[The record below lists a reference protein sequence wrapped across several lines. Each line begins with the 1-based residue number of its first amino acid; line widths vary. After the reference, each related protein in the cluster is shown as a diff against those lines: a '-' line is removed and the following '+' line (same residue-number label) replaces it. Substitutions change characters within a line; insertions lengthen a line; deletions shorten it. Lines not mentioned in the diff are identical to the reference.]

1 MIIMSGDT
9 ILNRQ
14 EVKELLGKFYDENKY
29 HKASLTAQDDIYA
42 ALSPALRLEIVGFDY
57 QVEHGLIK
65 TVTKLDVNA
74 SDIIDELVAYDN
86 IYNQSF
92 DRLKSLSMYD
102 TLVNKYGLTESD
114 YNNGNFEAID
124 NYMSDNADD
133 EYRFY
138 LYATLHEEFRLTEE
152 NVEQLSQDGYAD
164 ICANSFKILNIEE
177 HITPKMMSELGLSS
191 SMVSE
196 QSTEL
201 QFYFDEEVDGKG
213 SAYVEVSI
221 TCD

>member
-1 MIIMSGDT
+1 MSGDT

-29 HKASLTAQDDIYA
+29 HKASLTAQDDTYA

-57 QVEHGLIK
+57 QVEPGLIK

-74 SDIIDELVAYDN
+74 SDFIDELEAYDK

>member
-29 HKASLTAQDDIYA
+29 HKASLTAQDDTYA

-57 QVEHGLIK
+57 QVEPGLIK

-74 SDIIDELVAYDN
+74 SDFIDELEAYDK

>member
-1 MIIMSGDT
+1 MSGDT

-14 EVKELLGKFYDENKY
+14 EVKELLGKFYDESKHY
-29 HKASLTAQDDIYA
+29 KVSLTAQDDTYGES
-42 ALSPALRLEIVGFDY
+42 SPALRLEIVGFDY
-57 QVEHGLIK
+57 QVEPGLIK
-65 TVTKLDVNA
+65 TATKLDVNA
-74 SDIIDELVAYDN
+74 SDFIDELEVYDK

-114 YNNGNFEAID
+114 YNNSNFEAID

-152 NVEQLSQDGYAD
+152 NVESLLQDGHAD
-164 ICANSFKILNIEE
+164 ICANSFKILNTEA
-177 HITPKMMSELGLSS
+177 HIIPKMMSELGLSG

-201 QFYFDEEVDGKG
+201 QAYFDEEVDGKG
-213 SAYVEVSI
+213 SAYVEVNMS
-221 TCD
+221 CDE